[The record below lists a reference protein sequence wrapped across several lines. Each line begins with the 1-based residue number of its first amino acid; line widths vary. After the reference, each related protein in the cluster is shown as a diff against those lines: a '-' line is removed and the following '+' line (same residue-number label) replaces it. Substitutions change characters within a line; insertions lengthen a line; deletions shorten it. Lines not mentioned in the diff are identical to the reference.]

1 MLLVLRLSIFI
12 KILKFMNNFF
22 IEFIKKLALLE
33 NTYIFVFSIIP
44 YSIFLYYL
52 YKIKELNK
60 IVKIGFSLTI
70 LFVVITIIFSISA
83 EIIYGRSLVEV
94 DKFHGLAE
102 SFLTLSD
109 FVILYGFLS
118 ILNRLEI
125 KNS

>member
-1 MLLVLRLSIFI
+1 
-12 KILKFMNNFF
+12 MNNFF
-22 IEFIKKLALLE
+22 IEFINKLSSYE
-33 NTYIFVFSIIP
+33 NTYIFVLSIVP

-52 YKIKELNK
+52 FKIKELNN

-70 LFVVITIIFSISA
+70 LFVAITIIFSICA

-94 DKFHGLAE
+94 DLFHGLAE

-109 FVILYGFLS
+109 FVILLGFLS
-118 ILNRLEI
+118 VLKKLEV

>member
-1 MLLVLRLSIFI
+1 
-12 KILKFMNNFF
+12 MNNFF

-70 LFVVITIIFSISA
+70 LFVFITIIFSISA